1 MLKCPSLPIRLC
13 ELMKKE
19 VVNVY
24 DGCRLGYICDLEMDT
39 LCGRINVVYIPK
51 CRISLKKKQYIVI
64 KWEQIERI
72 GADTVLVRLCKPD
85 DGRGGDKG

>member
-39 LCGRINVVYIPK
+39 LCGRIKEIIW
-51 CRISLKKKQYIVI
+51 ISCLMTA
-64 KWEQIERI
+64 
-72 GADTVLVRLCKPD
+72 GP
-85 DGRGGDKG
+85 